1 MVHTQAV
8 VGEIADDTA
17 VLTSETLQLFRM
29 PLALLPHPL
38 TVGTVI
44 DLHAAVNPAARAERE
59 ASVREVPRALCARLQ
74 LSPPGPAEPEQ
85 VDVPC
90 SHPLPPLPSG
100 ALLEVSALPPASSSA
115 EVVLGGRVWKAAPAL
130 CAWMA
135 SAAHLFAG
143 RAVLELGAGTGAC
156 GLYAAALGASR
167 VVLTEGG
174 DEAAPLLALMQDNV
188 ARNSGLLAAAG
199 ARVEV
204 ASLHWGR
211 EPLPAGPFDVVIGS
225 DVTWGSDDEAHAG
238 LAATLAALLRR
249 DAGVRAVLAMEHGLP
264 LPVEEPPHATP
275 PLFRDET
282 LEQFRAAAAAHG
294 LRVDRLGA
302 SGPTADALVWPAES
316 FTAFSP
322 HTTSEVFLV
331 QVTLGPPA

>member
-8 VGEIADDTA
+8 VGEIANDTA

-44 DLHAAVNPAARAERE
+44 DLHAVVNPAARAERE
-59 ASVREVPRALCARLQ
+59 ASVREVQRALCARLQ

-85 VDVPC
+85 VDVPF

-174 DEAAPLLALMQDNV
+174 DEAAPLLALMQDNA

-204 ASLHWGR
+204 ASLHWG
-211 EPLPAGPFDVVIGS
+211 
-225 DVTWGSDDEAHAG
+225 
-238 LAATLAALLRR
+238 
-249 DAGVRAVLAMEHGLP
+249 
-264 LPVEEPPHATP
+264 
-275 PLFRDET
+275 
-282 LEQFRAAAAAHG
+282 
-294 LRVDRLGA
+294 
-302 SGPTADALVWPAES
+302 
-316 FTAFSP
+316 
-322 HTTSEVFLV
+322 
-331 QVTLGPPA
+331 